1 MKLLGNEASP
11 FKSGAHTCDSAIL
24 LTPNLK
30 RYNILLSAN
39 STNII
44 MLLSTLLDRQPL
56 KETTL
61 VEEIMILPDLLVPLT
76 SPNPISDEEQFELYF
91 DNHVIMDNGN
101 GVFWIEERTSSDE
114 YTDNLSTLPGSAEEE
129 TEERETSFNQVE
141 PITVEEPVFSL
152 LPNGRRKKKTLWR
165 KVRDTLFRRSSYRR
179 AAYAVDSRAT
189 KLSDGIAV
197 SSTKVQKS
205 LGNMAERLRP
215 NEDSWTNLEDLFAG
229 TNNHFIPFL
238 NMGPTMYGV

>member
-1 MKLLGNEASP
+1 MKLLGNGESP

-24 LTPNLK
+24 LSPNLK
-30 RYNILLSAN
+30 RYNILLSTN
-39 STNII
+39 STTII

-76 SPNPISDEEQFELYF
+76 SPNPVSDEEQFELYF

-101 GVFWIEERTSSDE
+101 GVFWIEERTSSD
-114 YTDNLSTLPGSAEEE
+114 DDASNLSTLPGCAEEK
-129 TEERETSFNQVE
+129 ETSFNQIE
-141 PITVEEPVFSL
+141 QITVKEPVFSL

-189 KLSDGIAV
+189 KLSDGIAE

-205 LGNMAERLRP
+205 LGNIAGQLRP

-229 TNNHFIPFL
+229 ASNHFIPFL